1 MTDIKEK
8 TARFEGS
15 DGTSLFYR
23 NYIAEIERFQV
34 VISHGL
40 GEHSGRY
47 GHVVDALCPMGASLW
62 IHDHRGHGRSQ
73 GKRGHVNDFDAYV
86 QDLKMLMALARTDK
100 SDQLP
105 LLLLGHSMGGLI
117 ALSFVRQY
125 PRHVDGLIVSSPL
138 LGVPKPPSPVLKAVA
153 RIMSVIWP
161 ALSFDN
167 RLDPSF
173 ISHDGD
179 EVRAYEQSERV
190 HSRISARWFTRC
202 MSEIEKTGGSP
213 EAITSP
219 ILMQIAGED
228 HLVST
233 PAAIAY
239 FNALTVADKTLFHY
253 ETLYHEI
260 YNEKRPDR
268 ERVLADLKEWV
279 AARYL

>member
-1 MTDIKEK
+1 MAHIQENN
-8 TARFEGS
+8 ARFEGI
-15 DGTSLFYR
+15 DGTGLFYR
-23 NYIAEIERFQV
+23 NYIPEKERFQV

-47 GHVVDALCPMGASLW
+47 GHVVDALCPMGASVW

-73 GKRGHVNDFDAYV
+73 GKRGHVNDFDDYI

-100 SDQLP
+100 TDQLP

-138 LGVPKPPSPVLKAVA
+138 LGIPKPPPPVLKAVA

-161 ALSFDN
+161 TLSLDN

-179 EVRAYEQSERV
+179 EVKAYAQSERV
-190 HSRISARWFTRC
+190 HSKISARWFTRC

-213 EAITSP
+213 EAITDP
-219 ILMQIAGED
+219 ILMQVAGED

-233 PAAIAY
+233 AAALAF
-239 FNALTVADKTLFHY
+239 FNALTVADKTLFTY

-268 ERVLADLKEWV
+268 ERVLEDLKQWV